1 MDNNKKG
8 TGTRPA
14 PNNQFN
20 YIRASRLCLFISVL
34 SVIAFLIAY
43 RFRAVNLLYLFAGTL
58 VSSLVIHMALNPIE
72 SEDDHDYF

>member
-8 TGTRPA
+8 TGTKTGTT
-14 PNNQFN
+14 NQFN

-43 RFRAVNLLYLFAGTL
+43 HCKAVNLLYLFAGTL
-58 VSSLVIHMALNPIE
+58 VSSLIIHMALNPIE